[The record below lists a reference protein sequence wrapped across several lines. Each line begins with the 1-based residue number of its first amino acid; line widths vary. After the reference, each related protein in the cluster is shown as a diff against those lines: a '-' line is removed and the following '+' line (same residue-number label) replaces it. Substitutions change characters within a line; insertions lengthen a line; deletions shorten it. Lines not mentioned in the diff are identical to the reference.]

1 MRSSGRGECACHGVN
16 ASVAYR
22 TAPMRAPPLTT
33 PSASLSTLLSLSL
46 SLSLSCSLA
55 LSVSPVFRAYYSGL
69 HRVCF
74 RDKKWTFASIY
85 ADTTHLLTGAE
96 AAADTATTET

>member
-1 MRSSGRGECACHGVN
+1 MRVPWRKRKRRLSHCAN
-16 ASVAYR
+16 AR
-22 TAPMRAPPLTT
+22 PTADHTICFPLYTT
-33 PSASLSTLLSLSL
+33 LSL